1 MEDSLHH
8 PKVAFF
14 PQEAIVGPLQEHLD
28 LRIQLKE
35 IFKIIAQLSP
45 PPIRVKNKNLLTTTL
60 SYQQ

>member
-8 PKVAFF
+8 SKAAFF
-14 PQEAIVGPLQEHLD
+14 PQKTIVDPLQEHLD

-35 IFKIIAQLSP
+35 ILKIIAQLSP